1 MSGYKTYIVA
11 ALIILAS
18 LAKWKGYID
27 AGTYEVILALLG
39 GTGLATLRAG
49 MKKSGGE

>member
-1 MSGYKTYIVA
+1 MNGYKTYIVA
-11 ALIILAS
+11 ILIVIAS

-27 AGTYEVILALLG
+27 QGTLEIVLALLG

-49 MKKSGGE
+49 VKKSRGE